1 MSLNDSESNQ
11 RQGKTHRIT
20 QPLRLFADVLMYV
33 RLLVKVGQSA
43 FRKSERGHKAVMYVI
58 LNPYQCEHSCE
69 RQPRIDTT
77 RHSSTTVFAS
87 ELPRCKQFH
96 FIKKYIYCL
105 FVKILTSCRSKEY
118 KSSVSSGT
126 RNFIQ
131 SSSGFSSKQRASIFQ
146 RPYI

>member
-58 LNPYQCEHSCE
+58 FNPYQCEHSCE

-87 ELPRCKQFH
+87 VLPRCKQFH